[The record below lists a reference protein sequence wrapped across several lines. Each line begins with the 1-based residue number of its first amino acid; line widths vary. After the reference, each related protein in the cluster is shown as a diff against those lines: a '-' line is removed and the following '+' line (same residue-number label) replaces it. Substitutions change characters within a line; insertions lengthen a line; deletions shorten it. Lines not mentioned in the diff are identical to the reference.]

1 MTPGWG
7 CSCPPPPRDC
17 SCAAP
22 RAASGPPLFRALHC
36 VGCKAKDRERTPG
49 LKSPLWLPRRRVG
62 CRGRWGRLHQ
72 PTRALK
78 KMLRWYAI
86 PASDAESPSHP
97 HRQHLLTSDTCRR
110 GYRRTCSK
118 LPPNASKGSKGRSE
132 LGLTRWRQAAHQVP
146 LAMRSGGPSCRTRL
160 QLLPPALAC
169 SLDMTEVLSGRHPR
183 FQQAS
188 RKSG

>member
-1 MTPGWG
+1 VTPGWG

-97 HRQHLLTSDTCRR
+97 HRQHLQARIPQDVLKIAAERFKGIQR
-110 GYRRTCSK
+110 QERT
-118 LPPNASKGSKGRSE
+118 GFD
-132 LGLTRWRQAAHQVP
+132 P
-146 LAMRSGGPSCRTRL
+146 LATSRTSGATCHAFWRPE
-160 QLLPPALAC
+160 LPYTSTAAPT
-169 SLDMTEVLSGRHPR
+169 SLSLFFGHDRGSVW
-183 FQQAS
+183 QAPTVS
-188 RKSG
+188 TSEP